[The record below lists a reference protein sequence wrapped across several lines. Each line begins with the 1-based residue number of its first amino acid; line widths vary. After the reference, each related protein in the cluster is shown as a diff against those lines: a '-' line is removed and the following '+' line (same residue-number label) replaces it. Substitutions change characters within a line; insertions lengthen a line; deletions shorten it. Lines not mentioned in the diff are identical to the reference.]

1 MLEDIEHKIA
11 TFQRENKKMLNQM
24 EETRNSNEKTLDEIF
39 LNVIEI
45 LDVFNREEKIIIDH
59 EWNTSDDS
67 KKVIKRYGNVRK
79 KLQSFLSNYSI
90 KRIEFEN
97 NMSNDDSCTI
107 VETDP
112 DPSKP
117 DGTIISI
124 EKEGY
129 TRNSHVLR
137 RAEVITVKN

>member
-1 MLEDIEHKIA
+1 MLEDIEQKIA
-11 TFQRENKKMLNQM
+11 TIQRENKEMRNQM
-24 EETRNSNEKTLDEIF
+24 EEILNSNEKTLDDIF
-39 LNVIEI
+39 LYVIDI

-59 EWNTSDDS
+59 QWNTSDDS
-67 KKVIKRYGNVRK
+67 KRVIKRYGNVRK

-90 KRIEFEN
+90 EKIEFEN

-112 DPSKP
+112 DPSKQE
-117 DGTIISI
+117 GTIISI

-129 TRNSHVLR
+129 TRNGHILR
-137 RAEVITVKN
+137 RAEVVTVKN